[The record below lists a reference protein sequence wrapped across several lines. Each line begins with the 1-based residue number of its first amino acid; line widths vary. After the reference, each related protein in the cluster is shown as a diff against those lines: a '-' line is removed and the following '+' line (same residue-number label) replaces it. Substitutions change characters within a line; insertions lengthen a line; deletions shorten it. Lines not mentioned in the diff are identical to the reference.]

1 MIAKLKSKDKNAAN
15 KKCPYVFLESE
26 EITRHEHWLNLIDKM
41 REKIEKEEDVSVVND
56 YMYSLFTIRKTF
68 HFLPA

>member
-1 MIAKLKSKDKNAAN
+1 MIAKLNSKDKNAA
-15 KKCPYVFLESE
+15 KCPYVFLERE
-26 EITRHEHWLNLIDKM
+26 EITRHEHWLNLIDRM

-56 YMYSLFTIRKTF
+56 YIYSLFTIRKTF